1 MSEQTPWQRSRLKTH
16 KLEKKNE
23 MNGVLSIESHS
34 NRTF

>member
-1 MSEQTPWQRSRLKTH
+1 MSEQTSRQRSRLKTH

-23 MNGVLSIESHS
+23 MNGVISIESHS